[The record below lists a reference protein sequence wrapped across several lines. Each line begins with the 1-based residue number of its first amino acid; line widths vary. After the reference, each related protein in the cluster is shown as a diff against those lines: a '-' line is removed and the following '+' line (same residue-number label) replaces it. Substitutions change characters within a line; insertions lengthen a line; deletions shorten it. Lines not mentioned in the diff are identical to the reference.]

1 MATRAWRL
9 FFFSGVG
16 ACGRRVRDLER
27 AWTLAE
33 HRDGSATV
41 LLRCGFVEGCAG
53 WAPVVGRKREAL
65 VVRRVC
71 SALAR
76 LETVVDD
83 RVGLFCWLLA
93 AGCLSILRFVVCWPT
108 CGDRVESTG
117 AR

>member
-16 ACGRRVRDLER
+16 ACGRWVRDLER
-27 AWTLAE
+27 AWTLAD
-33 HRDGSATV
+33 HRASSATV

-53 WAPVVGRKREAL
+53 WAPVVGRKRGAL

-76 LETVVDD
+76 LEMVVGD
-83 RVGLFCWLLA
+83 RARRFIGCWLLA
-93 AGCLSILRFVVCWPT
+93 ACRYCDLWCVCPL
-108 CGDRVESTG
+108 VESVLS
-117 AR
+117 